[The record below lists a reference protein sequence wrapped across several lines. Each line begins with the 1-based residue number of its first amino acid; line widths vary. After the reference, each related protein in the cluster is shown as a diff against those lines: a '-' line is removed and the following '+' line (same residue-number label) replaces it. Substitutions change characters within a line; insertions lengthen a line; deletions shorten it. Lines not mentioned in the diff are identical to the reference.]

1 LIYFKYMSSP
11 RTFFE
16 DGFIRLTQRSAL
28 NDPFEAVY
36 CADGLND
43 LVSHFDDKTVFD
55 DDYKEVSF
63 TQYIENTIDKVGIIS
78 LSESKDNLLM
88 WAHYAGEHKGV
99 VVGISSFGSINI
111 FSNLFLPGALTSSS
125 LIDYTPFDGFIR
137 PVMYRK
143 GLRYRND
150 RFDFDYSNICVEGG
164 ARVLSEVFLQ
174 KSEEWIYEKEH
185 RIILRLEQ
193 ADKAIIYN
201 LHDLKNTKIKNDIRS
216 FKWAKFNKKKNC
228 YEIKLNEIKNEY
240 HRYAVSSC
248 LASLSNDSR
257 NIYLM
262 KLDSSAISHCLFG
275 LNCSLEIDKLTASY
289 ARSTGY
295 FEYWRAIKNNAYY
308 CLEFEQI

>member
-1 LIYFKYMSSP
+1 MVYFKYMSSS
-11 RTFFE
+11 RKLFE
-16 DGFIRLTQRSAL
+16 DGFICLTQRSAL

-36 CADGLND
+36 CVDGLND
-43 LVSHFDDKTVFD
+43 LVSHFDDKNVFD
-55 DDYKEVSF
+55 ADYKEISF
-63 TQYIENTIDKVGIIS
+63 QQYIESNIDKVGVVS

-88 WAHYAGEHKGV
+88 WAHYANDHKGV
-99 VVGISSFGSINI
+99 VVGINDFGASNI
-111 FSNLFLPGALTSSS
+111 FQNLFIPSSLTSSS
-125 LIDYTPFDGFIR
+125 LIDYTPFDGGIR

-164 ARVLSEVFLQ
+164 GRILSEVFLQ

-201 LHDLKNTKIKNDIRS
+201 LQELENEKIKHKIIAS
-216 FKWAKFNKKKNC
+216 EWTKFNKSNNSH
-228 YEIKLNEIKNEY
+228 EINLNEIDDEFL
-240 HRYAVSSC
+240 RYAVSSC
-248 LASLSNDSR
+248 LANLSGNHE
-257 NIYLM
+257 NVYLM

-275 LNCSLEIDKLTASY
+275 FNCSFEINEIAVSY

-295 FEYWRAIKNNAYY
+295 FEFWRALKNNAYY

>member
-1 LIYFKYMSSP
+1 MYFKYMSSP
-11 RTFFE
+11 RTLFE

-28 NDPFEAVY
+28 NDPFEAIY
-36 CADGLND
+36 CADSLND
-43 LVSHFDDKTVFD
+43 LVNHFDDQTVFD

-63 TQYIENTIDKVGIIS
+63 NQYIENNIEKVGIIA

-88 WAHYAGEHKGV
+88 WAHYADEHKGV
-99 VVGISSFGSINI
+99 VVGISSFGSTNI
-111 FSNLFLPGALTSSS
+111 FSNLFLPSALSSSS
-125 LIDYTPFDGFIR
+125 LIDYTPFDGLIR
-137 PVMYRK
+137 PIMYRK

-150 RFDFDYSNICVEGG
+150 RFDFDYSSICVEGG
-164 ARVLSEVFLQ
+164 ARILSEVFLQ

-201 LHDLKNTKIKNDIRS
+201 LHDLKNTKIKNDIHFS
-216 FKWAKFNKKKNC
+216 KWAKFDKKKNC
-228 YEIKLNEIKNEY
+228 YEIKLNEIDDEY

-248 LASLSNDSR
+248 LASLSNNSR

-275 LNCSLEIDKLTASY
+275 LNCSFEIDKLNASY
-289 ARSTGY
+289 ARLTGY
-295 FEYWRAIKNNAYY
+295 FEYWRAIKNNSYY

>member
-1 LIYFKYMSSP
+1 MSSP
-11 RTFFE
+11 RTLFE

-43 LVSHFDDKTVFD
+43 LVNHFDYRTAFD

-63 TQYIENTIDKVGIIS
+63 SQYIENTIDKVGIIS

-88 WAHYAGEHKGV
+88 WAHYAAEHKGV
-99 VVGISSFGSINI
+99 VIGISSFGSTNI
-111 FSNLFLPGALTSSS
+111 FSNLFLPSALTSSS
-125 LIDYTPFDGFIR
+125 LIDYTPFDGHIR
-137 PVMYRK
+137 PIMYRK

-164 ARVLSEVFLQ
+164 SRILSEVFLQ

-201 LHDLKNTKIKNDIRS
+201 LKELKNTKIKNDIHA
-216 FKWAKFNKKKNC
+216 FKWARFNRKNNF
-228 YEIKLNEIKNEY
+228 YEIKLNEIGDEHY
-240 HRYAVSSC
+240 RLAVSSS

-262 KLDSSAISHCLFG
+262 KLNSSAIRHCLFG
-275 LNCSLEIDKLTASY
+275 LNCSFDKDRLPVSY

-295 FEYWRAIKNNAYY
+295 LQFWRAIKNNAYY
-308 CLEFEQI
+308 CLEFEQL